1 MPAKFWRSS
10 RCRGFDPN
18 EFSKGISAAYWKEL
32 NANIKDPLLN
42 KSIAGQ
48 YPPGSCFKMIT
59 GLAGLKSGKWAR
71 ERRVFCPGYF
81 TLGDHKFT
89 CWRTQ
94 GHGSVN
100 KQEALEQSCD
110 VFFYTVGHEGGH
122 RRHRRHGA

>member
-1 MPAKFWRSS
+1 
-10 RCRGFDPN
+10 
-18 EFSKGISAAYWKEL
+18 
-32 NANIKDPLLN
+32 
-42 KSIAGQ
+42 
-48 YPPGSCFKMIT
+48 MIT